1 LSQSYKHYYSK
12 YFIDVKRSKCL
23 RIIIISF
30 DLLSFQ
36 SFFDEINKNLFLII
50 KKAMHC
56 LVSKRSASFHLPFF
70 GDRAAVWLCIELYDN
85 GQFEFKLSTPNMKL
99 GGKINKWGYLYIL
112 FYFLF
117 RYFNQCY

>member
-70 GDRAAVWLCIELYDN
+70 AWSCCLTLHRALRQWTVWIQAID
-85 GQFEFKLSTPNMKL
+85 P
-99 GGKINKWGYLYIL
+99 
-112 FYFLF
+112 
-117 RYFNQCY
+117 